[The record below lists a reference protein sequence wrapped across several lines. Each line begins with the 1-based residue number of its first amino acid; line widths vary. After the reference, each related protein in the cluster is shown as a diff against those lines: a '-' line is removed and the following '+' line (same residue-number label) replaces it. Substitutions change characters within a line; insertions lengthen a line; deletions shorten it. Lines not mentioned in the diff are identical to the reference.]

1 MPPRSCPS
9 SARDRSV
16 EVVVTLPASRT
27 RALVLA
33 GWVGGKE
40 RRLPALPAAREV
52 VRALLARPLRP
63 SHAASHPGVT
73 ATLQGARLRRVVGC
87 AGPAGPRTPRRGLV
101 QGRGLRR
108 PSNLPTRLP
117 PPVRCCR
124 CSPASRQRRVRRAR
138 ARGLR
143 RPSRGAVRSSR
154 SGVTATLQ
162 SRRHAAIASSRP
174 NWARPA
180 AVAGLPRV
188 VRALL
193 ARRRRGGVVV
203 RNRGLRR
210 PSNSADTGFRRSSVS
225 PALLNRTLK

>member
-1 MPPRSCPS
+1 MSRRRKEECWPGGGVMPPRSCPS

-101 QGRGLRR
+101 QK
-108 PSNLPTRLP
+108 
-117 PPVRCCR
+117 
-124 CSPASRQRRVRRAR
+124 
-138 ARGLR
+138 
-143 RPSRGAVRSSR
+143 

-162 SRRHAAIASSRP
+162 LADPASAARPLLSMLSGVASASRPSLTPRGYGDPPGEPERSSRSAKERP
-174 NWARPA
+174 GGARP
-180 AVAGLPRV
+180 R
-188 VRALL
+188 
-193 ARRRRGGVVV
+193 
-203 RNRGLRR
+203 
-210 PSNSADTGFRRSSVS
+210 
-225 PALLNRTLK
+225 K